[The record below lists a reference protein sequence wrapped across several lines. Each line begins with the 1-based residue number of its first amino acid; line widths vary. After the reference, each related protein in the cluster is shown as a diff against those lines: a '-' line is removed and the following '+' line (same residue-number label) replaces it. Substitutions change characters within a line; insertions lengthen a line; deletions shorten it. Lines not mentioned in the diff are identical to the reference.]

1 MSYRNL
7 TSTEISRLMAQS
19 CTAEDWSRITV
30 AEPFTPQHISHVHFS
45 GEIRLGVFEEDF
57 LLPGGL
63 RKPSGIYRATL
74 HNCTVGDNTLIEGIT
89 NYIANYHIGDR
100 CFLQNIDLL
109 LTEGES
115 TFGNGVEVSVLN
127 EMGGREV
134 PIYNRLSA
142 QLAYVMALYRHRPTL
157 IARLQQ
163 LIARYA
169 RSQQNSCGTIG
180 DNTHIV
186 NTGKIR
192 NLCIGEGCRIEG
204 ASRLENGSILSN
216 PSAPVYIGTNVSA
229 EDFIIASGAHLND
242 GVTLSRCFVGQACH
256 LTHLFSAHD
265 SLFFSNCHGE
275 NGEACAIFAGPY
287 TVTMH
292 KSSLLIAG
300 MFSFLNA
307 GSGSNQSNHMY
318 KLGPI
323 HQGIVE
329 RGSKTTSDS
338 YVLWPAHIGA
348 FSLIMGRHVSHPDTS
363 SLPFSYL
370 IEHDNRTLLM
380 PGANLKS
387 VGTIRDAQKWPRRDR
402 RTDPLHLDYINFN
415 LLSPYTIR
423 QMMQGIDILRGLVG
437 QAGENCDHYTY
448 RNTTIKRSS
457 LHKGIELYSL
467 AIDKFMGN
475 SIIHR
480 LQGGP
485 FAHRDEMRQRL
496 HPTDPQGAG
505 DWVDLA
511 GLILPQQAL
520 ERAMNQW
527 SDNTETT
534 LTEVEQFFH
543 DMHRRY
549 YEMEWR
555 WVCTQLPHWYGIT
568 LETLTPQALIAIV
581 ERWNHAVVTLDRML
595 LDDARKEY
603 SATSRIGFGLDAP
616 SELRHLD
623 FEQVRGTFEQDPF
636 VKMVERHIADK
647 TALGQEL
654 IERLKEINYPAPP
667 PVV

>member
-1 MSYRNL
+1 MSFRKL
-7 TSTEISRLMAQS
+7 TSTEISRLIAQS
-19 CTAEDWSRITV
+19 CTAEDWSRIAV
-30 AEPFTPQHISHVHFS
+30 AEPFTPHRIAHVHFS
-45 GEIRLGVFEEDF
+45 GEIRLGLFEEDF

-89 NYIANYHIGDR
+89 NYIANYRIGNR
-100 CFLQNIDLL
+100 CLLQNIDLL
-109 LTEGES
+109 FTEGES
-115 TFGNGVEVSVLN
+115 SFGNGVEVSVLN
-127 EMGGREV
+127 ETGGREV

-142 QLAYVMALYRHRPTL
+142 QLAYVIALYRHRPRL
-157 IARLQQ
+157 MARLRQ
-163 LIARYA
+163 LIADYT
-169 RSQQNSCGTIG
+169 RSRQSLCGTIE
-180 DNTHIV
+180 DNVHII

-192 NLCIGEGCRIEG
+192 NLCIGKGCRIEG
-204 ASRLENGSILSN
+204 ASRLENGTILSN
-216 PSAPVYIGTNVSA
+216 PSAPVYIGANVSA
-229 EDFIIASGAHLND
+229 KDFIIASGAHLDD
-242 GVTLSRCFVGQACH
+242 GITLSRCWVGQACH

-363 SLPFSYL
+363 ALPFSYL
-370 IEHDNRTLLM
+370 IEYEDRTLLM

-402 RTDPLHLDYINFN
+402 RTDPHRLDCINFN

-423 QMMQGIDILRGLVG
+423 RMMQGIDILRGLAEH
-437 QAGENCDHYTY
+437 AGENSDHYTY
-448 RNTTIKRSS
+448 RNTTIKHSS
-457 LHKGIELYSL
+457 LHKGIELYTL

-480 LQGGP
+480 LESAP
-485 FAHRDEMRQRL
+485 FTHSAEVQQQL
-496 HPTDPQGAG
+496 QPTDPQGAG
-505 DWVDLA
+505 NWVDLA

-520 ERAMNQW
+520 DSAMNQW
-527 SDNTETT
+527 SDDTKTT
-534 LTEVEQFFH
+534 LTKVEQFFH

-549 YEMEWR
+549 YDMEWT
-555 WVCTQLPHWYGIT
+555 WVCTQLPHWYGIA
-568 LETLTPQALIAIV
+568 LEALTPQLLIAII

-603 SATSRIGFGLDAP
+603 SATSHIGFGLDNPA
-616 SELRHLD
+616 EQRHLD
-623 FEQVRGTFEQDPF
+623 FEQVRGSFEQDPF
-636 VKMVERHIADK
+636 VKMVEQHIADK
-647 TALGQEL
+647 TALGQKW
-654 IERLKEINYPAPP
+654 IERLKRFHR
-667 PVV
+667 